1 MKKTS
6 IVLSFSILFLTLT
19 TINPSKF
26 KLDIKYFQAKEIEVS
41 NTNIIKRENIINYIE
56 SNYDRINLLTIDEK
70 MLSKLYQ
77 KYEIIDFIEIKKI
90 YPKKINL
97 KIKEKK
103 IIAILSDQKKFY
115 YITEDGESIKYFENS
130 KLKNLPNIVG
140 GTANFIELYR
150 VLKKN
155 QFPINQI
162 KSFYFFNIGRWDII
176 LKNDITIKLPQKKY
190 DESIKNYIEL
200 YKNKK
205 FEKYLIFDYRIKDQ
219 IILK

>member
-140 GTANFIELYR
+140 ETANFIELYR